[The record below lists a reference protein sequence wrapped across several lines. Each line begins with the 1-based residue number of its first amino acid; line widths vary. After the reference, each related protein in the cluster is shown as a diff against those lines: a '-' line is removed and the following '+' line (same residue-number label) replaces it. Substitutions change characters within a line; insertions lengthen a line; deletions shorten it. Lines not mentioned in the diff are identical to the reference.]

1 MHYVATQVAG
11 AAARALSKLGAAAL
25 PHVHRIVTCA
35 ADSVHRTGGMRPFAN
50 ALIELLPHITR
61 AQRLQEVEA
70 AAASPAAAAAA
81 AAAIRP
87 PSPPLPSPST
97 ANNLPSEL
105 AAFLMHILMLLVA
118 MGYVALGYGIIVR
131 SLFLMRYCR

>member
-1 MHYVATQVAG
+1 MHYVATQVAE

-50 ALIELLPHITR
+50 ALIELLPHIRR

-70 AAASPAAAAAA
+70 TPASPAAAAAA
-81 AAAIRP
+81 ARP
-87 PSPPLPSPST
+87 PSPSLPSPSA
-97 ANNLPSEL
+97 ANNPPSVLTALSEL
-105 AAFLMHILMLLVA
+105 LMALL
-118 MGYVALGYGIIVR
+118 ALGYAALGCGIVVR
-131 SLFLMRYCR
+131 CCLMRYCR